1 MQTEI
6 NKKIMGK
13 MEWKNLN
20 ISLLKGELFLENY
33 RLSLNSDEIISVDKV
48 HVTLD
53 LSGVIEPFKNLHFTN
68 INDALD
74 FSNIFNLS
82 KFNSNGLIIKSIA
95 IDKPNVT
102 LSMTS
107 EKRVNIAEAF
117 TLYQPKKS
125 KLDEKPFYLPF
136 NITVNQLNIKQGI
149 FEYKNIN
156 NGNEHENRN
165 NEYKYKENEHKNSNN
180 ENKHKNN
187 FDSKKS
193 ESVTLSFQGDIKNI
207 LIESSPIKS
216 LHIGNDSNREN
227 AEENTELDKIILG
240 ILSKP
245 TFDITI
251 DAKIITSEFLE
262 SLKNIDS
269 LKAIFLTLNSIIGLG
284 KDNQPLISGNL
295 SIHSTL
301 LGSLNDPLFSCL
313 ITYPD
318 GQIIEKKIKAT
329 LDVTMQKKEIMIKNL
344 ELEHGVADVNGNS
357 KLQAN
362 GNISLA
368 KAFPKGFLGERE
380 KIDKITT
387 KLHFTGENIDLDKL
401 LGSKNGSVDESEN
414 NKKESKG
421 DNVNQSKNDNVDS
434 SKNNNFNK
442 NLSVMD
448 KISKI
453 KGVASFKGSVSGGLN
468 NPEIKVI
475 LKAENAGYQGYPL
488 VDKGDFDFTF
498 LNGGLNIKRFDISSC
513 DSLIKL
519 DGNILYPNN
528 LNYPKNLKID
538 KQKPFFN
545 ISATSKHLN
554 LAEILSQFNL
564 LKNSNDNSANKKLV
578 AILEANTTLAG
589 TLDNPNITLNANG
602 KNIDLMGQKIESAT
616 LKGGYQDHKTAI
628 DSLIVEFTPNTST
641 TNYAITNTTTTNI
654 KTTNN
659 TTYSDKFNTNTNN
672 KSIRL
677 INNNVI
683 QAKGFIDHKQKHK
696 FKVDISS
703 QGVELASI
711 ESIKKY
717 SVIKGITSGS
727 INIEG
732 NLGSIKS
739 SRISG
744 DLALK
749 QVKIVDKPFQDFTA
763 KLELKDSRLKINGK
777 LNFDIGANLD
787 FKSKDFDMHAIF
799 NKTELLPWFT
809 FGGVKGIESGTV
821 TGVIDIKGNTNN
833 LEKLEKIS
841 GKCSLSELSLSLFN
855 NSDIF
860 AKHSDKLNNSDSKT
874 VNKKMMVKAGNINAW
889 INGKEFNIDRF
900 KTILPENGI
909 AVLSAS
915 GSIGG
920 NIKAQA
926 NATFPVKFAS
936 LFITDMPDIKGAV
949 KLNLN
954 ADIKPKM
961 YIKPDYSMRSK
972 RDTVY
977 SGYIQSDKDMESA
990 GYMKSNEY
998 MQSGGYID
1006 DSKFDAT
1013 VELVNIGVILPVI
1026 KSSGD
1031 YSDGSGTIRLHGIN
1045 GVIKAD
1051 INKIAIPEITGKISD
1066 SRVDDGIN
1074 RNSDE
1079 KLGANS
1085 ENQNSKSGQFKL
1097 SGDAKL
1103 VNFMPKNI
1111 EAKLTATSIPIN
1123 MIEDFTASFDTV
1135 LNFKGDIIAPI
1146 PTTSQSLTDSDSSP
1160 NPPPPT
1166 PVASSLLSGN
1176 ILINNAQWT
1185 RDIHVEKT
1193 ILSTLTDRLLERK
1206 KVRKEVNQ
1214 KSRQSIDSKNKV
1226 QDNNVS
1232 STDFDSKK
1240 SNQLSKIVENMKLN
1254 IIVKGKKPLI
1264 VDNNL
1269 AYMEI
1274 HPDIRIGGTALSPL
1288 VSGRSEINPGTI
1300 NYQSTEFTLT
1310 RGIIDFVNPYKI
1322 EPELDIESKRKVRDW
1337 DITLSVVGTPDN
1349 ISFKLT
1355 SDPRLEDGDII
1366 SLLLRGKTVTELIS
1380 AEGGST
1386 LSAASMLSQ
1395 IAASEVSD
1403 KVKSATGLDI
1413 FEVGFGNTN
1422 EYRSSKNRTG
1432 SSISKSQSNIR
1443 KYNKISNNKNND
1455 SEFEDV
1461 NVTVGK
1467 ELTDRI
1473 NLKYGTENKDGV
1485 MVGKTSAEYKFTDNV
1500 SVTGFQDS
1508 EGQFG
1513 GEIRY
1518 RLEFK

>member
-1 MQTEI
+1 
-6 NKKIMGK
+6 
-13 MEWKNLN
+13 MEWKKFN

-33 RLSLNSDEIISVDKV
+33 RLSLNGDEIISVDKV
-48 HVTLD
+48 YVNLD
-53 LSGVIEPFKNLHFTN
+53 LQGIIEPFKNLHFTN

-74 FSNIFNLS
+74 FPNIFRLSEFSKNNLSEFNKENLSKFNRTNLS

-95 IDKPNVT
+95 IDKPIVT

-107 EKRVNIAEAF
+107 EKKFNIVQAF
-117 TLYQPKKS
+117 TLYQPQKS
-125 KLDEKPFYLPF
+125 KLDDKPFYLPF
-136 NITVNQLNIKQGI
+136 DITVNQLNIKQGVV
-149 FEYKNIN
+149 EYKNSK
-156 NGNEHENRN
+156 HQ
-165 NEYKYKENEHKNSNN
+165 KELKNSNN
-180 ENKHKNN
+180 GYTHNEYEHGHKNSDN
-187 FDSKKS
+187 EYRDNNSSDSKQS
-193 ESVTLSFQGDIKNI
+193 DSISLSFQGGIKNI
-207 LIESSPIKS
+207 FIEKIPIKDRHIKNNINGENPE
-216 LHIGNDSNREN
+216 LH
-227 AEENTELDKIILG
+227 KIILG
-240 ILSKP
+240 IISNP

-251 DAKIITSEFLE
+251 DANIITSELLKTLE
-262 SLKNIDS
+262 NIDS
-269 LKAIFLTLNSIIGLG
+269 LKTTLLTLNSVIGLE
-284 KDNQPLISGNL
+284 KDKQQPLISGNL

-301 LGSLNDPLFSCL
+301 LGSLGDPQFSCL

-318 GQIIEKKIKAT
+318 GQIIGKKIKAT
-329 LDVTMQKKEIMIKNL
+329 VDVMMQKKEITIKKL
-344 ELEHGVADVNGNS
+344 ELEQKVAEVSVNS

-368 KAFPKGFLGERE
+368 KAFPKGFLGGERG
-380 KIDKITT
+380 KIDKAAT

-401 LGSKNGSVDESEN
+401 LGSKNGSVNESEN

-421 DNVNQSKNDNVDS
+421 DNVNQSKNDNLDS
-434 SKNNNFNK
+434 SKDNNFNK
-442 NLSVMD
+442 NLSIMET
-448 KISKI
+448 ISKI
-453 KGVASFKGSVSGGLN
+453 KGVVSFKGSVSGGLN
-468 NPEIKVI
+468 NPEFKVI

-488 VDKGDFDFTF
+488 VDRGDLDFTF
-498 LNGGLNIKRFDISSC
+498 LNGGLNIKKFDILSC

-519 DGNILYPNN
+519 DGNILYPTN
-528 LNYPKNLKID
+528 LNYPKNLKTD
-538 KQKPFFN
+538 KQKPLFN

-554 LAEILSQFNL
+554 LAEILSQFKL
-564 LKNSNDNSANKKLV
+564 LKNSNDNSADKKLA
-578 AILEANTTLAG
+578 AILEAKATLAG
-589 TLDNPNITLNANG
+589 TFDNPNITLNANG
-602 KNIDLMGQKIESAT
+602 KNIDLMGQKIRSAT
-616 LKGGYQDHKTAI
+616 LKGAYQDHKTAI
-628 DSLIVEFTPNTST
+628 DSLIVEFTTNTST
-641 TNYAITNTTTTNI
+641 TNHAITNTTT
-654 KTTNN
+654 NN
-659 TTYSDKFNTNTNN
+659 TKIANKTADNTLYSDKFNTNTND
-672 KSIRL
+672 KSIRF

-711 ESIKKY
+711 EPIKKY

-763 KLELKDSRLKINGK
+763 KLELKDSRLKINGR
-777 LNFDIGANLD
+777 LNFDISANLD
-787 FKSKDFDMHAIF
+787 FNSKDFDIHAIF
-799 NKTELLPWFT
+799 NKTELLPWVTFT
-809 FGGVKGIESGTV
+809 NIKGIDSGTA
-821 TGVIDIKGNTNN
+821 TGVLDIKGNINN
-833 LEKLEKIS
+833 LDKLEKIS
-841 GKCSLSELSLSLFN
+841 GKCSLSELSLRLFN
-855 NSDIF
+855 NSAIF
-860 AKHSDKLNNSDSKT
+860 AKHSDKFNNFDSKT
-874 VNKKMMVKAGNINAW
+874 LNRNMIVKAGSINAW

-900 KTILPENGI
+900 KTMLPENGV

-915 GSIGG
+915 GRIGG

-926 NATFPVKFAS
+926 DATFPVNFAS

-961 YIKPDYSMRSK
+961 YIKPDYSMGSK
-972 RDTVY
+972 RDTEY

-990 GYMKSNEY
+990 GYMKPNEY

-1013 VELVNIGVILPVI
+1013 VELVNIGVTLPVI

-1031 YSDGSGTIRLHGIN
+1031 YSDGSGTIRFHGIN
-1045 GVIKAD
+1045 GAIKAD

-1066 SRVDDGIN
+1066 GRVDGGIN
-1074 RNSDE
+1074 RDSDDN
-1079 KLGANS
+1079 LVANS
-1085 ENQNSKSGQFKL
+1085 EKQNSKSGQFKL

-1111 EAKLTATSIPIN
+1111 EAKLTATSIPVN
-1123 MIEDFTASFDTV
+1123 MIEDFTASFDTS
-1135 LNFKGDIIAPI
+1135 LNFKGDIL
-1146 PTTSQSLTDSDSSP
+1146 S
-1160 NPPPPT
+1160 
-1166 PVASSLLSGN
+1166 SSLLSGN
-1176 ILINNAQWT
+1176 IMINNAQWT

-1206 KVRKEVNQ
+1206 KVRKEVKQ
-1214 KSRQSIDSKNKV
+1214 KSRQSIDNKNKV
-1226 QDNNVS
+1226 QDNSVS
-1232 STDFDSKK
+1232 STDFNSKK
-1240 SNQLSKIVENMKLN
+1240 SNKLSKIVENMKLN
-1254 IIVKGKKPLI
+1254 IVVKGKKPFV

-1274 HPDIRIGGTALSPL
+1274 RPDIRIGGTALSPL

-1322 EPELDIESKRKVRDW
+1322 EPELDIQSKRKVRDW
-1337 DITLSVVGTPDN
+1337 DITLSVLGTPDN

-1355 SDPRLEDGDII
+1355 SDPSLEDGDII
-1366 SLLLRGKTVTELIS
+1366 SLLLRGRTVTELIS

-1432 SSISKSQSNIR
+1432 SSISKSKSNIR
-1443 KYNKISNNKNND
+1443 KYNRINNNKNSD

-1473 NLKYGTENKDGV
+1473 SVKYGTEKKDGV

-1518 RLEFK
+1518 RLEFR